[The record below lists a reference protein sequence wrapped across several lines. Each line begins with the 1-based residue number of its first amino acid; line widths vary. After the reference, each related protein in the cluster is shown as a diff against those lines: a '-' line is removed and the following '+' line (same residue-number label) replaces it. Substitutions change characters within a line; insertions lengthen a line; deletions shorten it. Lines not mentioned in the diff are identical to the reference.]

1 MNDQIQ
7 LKWCQ
12 EPTKPYTSRIT
23 KEAWEPHKEA
33 IVAQYEAS
41 TLESTRLWMNDT
53 LGLQPSYGAMS
64 LPQEQNANWLERTS
78 FESSSRNGA
87 SQNTK
92 RGLPSALKPLA
103 LSHVQR
109 GPIST
114 EKMVL
119 SQKTHRI
126 PLNTS
131 VCNSTPSEKDPTLF
145 LALSEQPR
153 DRNCLAQHE
162 AMLSVTRVRETNLF
176 PGKPPRGVES

>member
-1 MNDQIQ
+1 MVPGTNQTIHLENHQRSMGAPQGSNCCTIRGFNFREHETVD
-7 LKWCQ
+7 
-12 EPTKPYTSRIT
+12 ERYTWPAT
-23 KEAWEPHKEA
+23 
-33 IVAQYEAS
+33 IV
-41 TLESTRLWMNDT
+41 RR
-53 LGLQPSYGAMS
+53 AMS

-153 DRNCLAQHE
+153 DRNCLSQHE
-162 AMLSVTRVRETNLF
+162 AMLSVTRVRETDLF